1 MTAKK
6 IVIIGATGGQ
16 GGSVVNSFLNHPEW
30 RVLGITRNPSSQK
43 SKNLET
49 RGVEVVQ
56 ADLDDR
62 VSLAKAFQDANVI
75 FAVSDFWSI
84 YNDPKNQN
92 KPKPG
97 QALNEWTKA
106 QETPQLKNII
116 DEASRVSSLE
126 RFIMSSLPG
135 PSKLSGGKYT
145 NVCHHDSKA
154 DAEEYGE
161 QNHPKLWAKASV
173 YLPGY
178 FLSNFLTHPMAQPTK
193 KENRNIQF
201 ANNLDLDAKVPLI
214 SHDQDSGP
222 FVRALI
228 QNPPGKSV
236 VGYRAWITPREFV
249 RIFSQVTGYKT
260 ELLQVPPGELPFDC
274 VEELGPEL
282 QDNFAFAN
290 EIGLH
295 GGDDS
300 PAVHPN
306 ELNPSPQ
313 LGSVEDWIR
322 EQDWPK
328 GINVTLPIIFFDR
341 QGMSTSRNNRTIVNV
356 LAKKF
361 ALQRSRMEPPRKQ
374 KLVVVASNN
383 IPKIKATRDGFTQML
398 PDSHDFQSISVDS
411 NVSDQPFSDEE
422 TLRGATNRAQN
433 AQAARSEADFW
444 VGIEGGVETHNG
456 SICSFA
462 WIVVIGKDGKVGKAR
477 TSAYF
482 LPDKTCQLL
491 KEGVEL
497 GHADD
502 MVFGQIDSKN
512 KQGSVGLLTGGVVDR
527 AAYYTQAV
535 ILALIPFRNASLD
548 F

>member
-1 MTAKK
+1 MTTKK
-6 IVIIGATGGQ
+6 LIVIIGATGGQ
-16 GGSVVNSFLNHPEW
+16 GGSVVNSFLNDPEW
-30 RVLGITRNPSSQK
+30 RVRDITRNPSSQK
-43 SKNLET
+43 SKNLEA
-49 RGVEVVQ
+49 RGAQVVQ
-56 ADLDDR
+56 ANLDDR
-62 VSLAKAFQDANVI
+62 ASLAKAFQDANVI
-75 FAVSDFWSI
+75 FAVSDFWGI
-84 YNDPKNQN
+84 YNDPKNRN
-92 KPKPG
+92 KPRQG
-97 QALNEWTKA
+97 QALNEWTKG
-106 QETPQLKNII
+106 QEIQQLKIII
-116 DEASRVSSLE
+116 DEAARVSSLE

-135 PSKLSGGKYT
+135 PTKLSRGKYT

-161 QNHPKLWAKASV
+161 QNQPELWAKTSV

-193 KENRNIQF
+193 QKQNGNIQF
-201 ANNLDLDAKVPLI
+201 ANNIDLDTKVPLI
-214 SHDQDSGP
+214 SHDQDSEL
-222 FVRALI
+222 RA
-228 QNPPGKSV
+228 
-236 VGYRAWITPREFV
+236 
-249 RIFSQVTGYKT
+249 
-260 ELLQVPPGELPFDC
+260 
-274 VEELGPEL
+274 EL

-306 ELNPSPQ
+306 ERLQVGNTAQ
-313 LGSVEDWIR
+313 ADHCKTLGSAQLIS
-322 EQDWPK
+322 
-328 GINVTLPIIFFDR
+328 FDR
-341 QGMSTSRNNRTIVNV
+341 QGMSTSRNNRTIINV

-361 ALQRSRMEPPRKQ
+361 ALQRPRMEPPQKQ

-398 PDSHDFQSISVDS
+398 PDSYDFQGISVDS
-411 NVSDQPFSDEE
+411 SVPDQPFSDEE

-462 WIVVIGKDGKVGKAR
+462 WIVIIGKDGKVGKAR

-482 LPDKTCQLL
+482 LPEKTCQLL

-502 MVFGQIDSKN
+502 MVFGQTDSKN

-535 ILALIPFRNASLD
+535 ILALIPFKNASLD

>member
-16 GGSVVNSFLNHPEW
+16 GGSVVKPFLNDPEW

-106 QETPQLKNII
+106 QETQQLKNII

-126 RFIMSSLPG
+126 RFIMSSLP
-135 PSKLSGGKYT
+135 
-145 NVCHHDSKA
+145 

-161 QNHPKLWAKASV
+161 QNQPEFWAKTSV

-193 KENRNIQF
+193 KENGNIQF

-214 SHDQDSGP
+214 SHDQDFGP

-274 VEELGPEL
+274 VEELGPDL

-322 EQDWPK
+322 
-328 GINVTLPIIFFDR
+328 
-341 QGMSTSRNNRTIVNV
+341 
-356 LAKKF
+356 
-361 ALQRSRMEPPRKQ
+361 
-374 KLVVVASNN
+374 
-383 IPKIKATRDGFTQML
+383 
-398 PDSHDFQSISVDS
+398 
-411 NVSDQPFSDEE
+411 
-422 TLRGATNRAQN
+422 
-433 AQAARSEADFW
+433 
-444 VGIEGGVETHNG
+444 
-456 SICSFA
+456 
-462 WIVVIGKDGKVGKAR
+462 
-477 TSAYF
+477 
-482 LPDKTCQLL
+482 
-491 KEGVEL
+491 
-497 GHADD
+497 
-502 MVFGQIDSKN
+502 
-512 KQGSVGLLTGGVVDR
+512 
-527 AAYYTQAV
+527 
-535 ILALIPFRNASLD
+535 
-548 F
+548 

>member
-1 MTAKK
+1 MTTKK
-6 IVIIGATGGQ
+6 LIVIIGATGGQ
-16 GGSVVNSFLNHPEW
+16 GGSVVNSFLNDPRW
-30 RVLGITRNPSSQK
+30 RVRGITRNPSSQK
-43 SKNLET
+43 SKNLEA
-49 RGVEVVQ
+49 RDVEVVQ

-62 VSLAKAFQDANVI
+62 ASLAKAFQYANVI
-75 FAVSDFWSI
+75 FAVSDFWGI
-84 YNDPKNQN
+84 YNDPKNRN

-97 QALNEWTKA
+97 QPLNEWTKV
-106 QETPQLKNII
+106 QETQQLKNII
-116 DEASRVSSLE
+116 DEAARVSSLE

-135 PSKLSGGKYT
+135 PTKLSGRKYT

-161 QNHPKLWAKASV
+161 QNQPELWAKTSV

-193 KENRNIQF
+193 KENGNIQF
-201 ANNLDLDAKVPLI
+201 ANNLDLDTKVPLI

-228 QNPPGKSV
+228 QNPPGISV

-249 RIFSQVTGYKT
+249 RTFSNVTGYKT
-260 ELLQVPPGELPFDC
+260 ELLHIPPGELSFDC
-274 VEELGPEL
+274 KEELRAEL

-290 EIGLH
+290 EFELH
-295 GGDDS
+295 GGNDS

-306 ELNPSPQ
+306 EAR
-313 LGSVEDWIR
+313 D
-322 EQDWPK
+322 
-328 GINVTLPIIFFDR
+328 NVTLPIIFFDR
-341 QGMSTSRNNRTIVNV
+341 QGMSTSRNNRPLINV

-361 ALQRSRMEPPRKQ
+361 ALRRSRMEPPQKQ

-383 IPKIKATRDGFTQML
+383 IPKIKAARDGFTQML
-398 PDSHDFQSISVDS
+398 PDSYDFQGISVDS

-422 TLRGATNRAQN
+422 TLRGASNRAQN

-482 LPDKTCQLL
+482 LPEKTCQLL

-497 GHADD
+497 GHVDD
-502 MVFGQIDSKN
+502 MVFGQTDSKN

>member
-1 MTAKK
+1 MTTKK
-6 IVIIGATGGQ
+6 LIVIIGATGGQ
-16 GGSVVNSFLNHPEW
+16 GGSVINYFLNDPEW
-30 RVLGITRNPSSQK
+30 RVRGITRNPSRQK
-43 SKNLET
+43 SKNLEA

-56 ADLDDR
+56 ADLDDGA
-62 VSLAKAFQDANVI
+62 SLAKAFQDANVI
-75 FAVSDFWSI
+75 FAASDFWGI
-84 YNDPKNQN
+84 YNDPKNRN

-106 QETPQLKNII
+106 QETQQLKNII
-116 DEASRVSSLE
+116 DEAARVSSLE

-135 PSKLSGGKYT
+135 PTKLSGGKYT
-145 NVCHHDSKA
+145 SVCHHDSKA

-161 QNHPKLWAKASV
+161 QNQQELWAKTSV
-173 YLPGY
+173 YLAEY
-178 FLSNFLTHPMAQPTK
+178 FLGNFLTHAMAQPTK
-193 KENRNIQF
+193 KENGNIQF
-201 ANNLDLDAKVPLI
+201 ANNLDLDTKVPLI

-222 FVRALI
+222 FARALI
-228 QNPPGKSV
+228 QNPPGKSI

-249 RIFSQVTGYKT
+249 QTFSLKSIRQINR
-260 ELLQVPPGELPFDC
+260 
-274 VEELGPEL
+274 
-282 QDNFAFAN
+282 DN
-290 EIGLH
+290 I
-295 GGDDS
+295 
-300 PAVHPN
+300 
-306 ELNPSPQ
+306 
-313 LGSVEDWIR
+313 
-322 EQDWPK
+322 
-328 GINVTLPIIFFDR
+328 TLPIFFDH

-361 ALQRSRMEPPRKQ
+361 ALQRSRMEPLQKK

-398 PDSHDFQSISVDS
+398 PDSYDFQGISVDS

-433 AQAARSEADFW
+433 AQATRSEADFW

-482 LPDKTCQLL
+482 LPEKTCQLL

-502 MVFGQIDSKN
+502 IVFGQTDSKN

>member
-1 MTAKK
+1 MTTKK
-6 IVIIGATGGQ
+6 LIVVIGATGGQ
-16 GGSVVNSFLNHPEW
+16 GGSVVNSFINDPEW
-30 RVLGITRNPSSQK
+30 RVRGITRNPQSRK
-43 SKNLET
+43 AKNLEA

-62 VSLAKAFQDANVI
+62 ASLAKAFQNANVI
-75 FAVSDFWSI
+75 FAVSDFWGI
-84 YNDPKNQN
+84 YNDPKNRN

-97 QALNEWTKA
+97 QALNEWTKV
-106 QETPQLKNII
+106 QETQQLKNII
-116 DEASRVSSLE
+116 DEAARVSSLE

-135 PSKLSGGKYT
+135 PTKLSGGKYT

-161 QNHPKLWAKASV
+161 QNQPELWAKTSV

-178 FLSNFLTHPMAQPTK
+178 FLNNFLTHPMAQPTK
-193 KENRNIQF
+193 QKENGNIQF
-201 ANNLDLDAKVPLI
+201 ANNLDLDTKVPLI

-249 RIFSQVTGYKT
+249 RIFSKVTGYNT
-260 ELLQVPPGELPFDC
+260 ELLHIPPGEFTFDC
-274 VEELGPEL
+274 KGELRAEL

-300 PAVHPN
+300 PAAHPN
-306 ELNPSPQ
+306 ELR
-313 LGSVEDWIR
+313 LLMLAV
-322 EQDWPK
+322 K
-328 GINVTLPIIFFDR
+328 GIPIFFDR
-341 QGMSTSRNNRTIVNV
+341 QGMSTSRNHRTIINV

-361 ALQRSRMEPPRKQ
+361 ALQRPTMESPPKQ

-398 PDSHDFQSISVDS
+398 PDSYDFRGISVDS

-433 AQAARSEADFW
+433 AQAARIEADFW

-462 WIVVIGKDGKVGKAR
+462 WIVVFGKDGKVGKAR

-482 LPDKTCQLL
+482 LPERTCQLL
-491 KEGVEL
+491 KDGVEL

-502 MVFGQIDSKN
+502 MVFGQTDSKN

>member
-1 MTAKK
+1 MTTKK
-6 IVIIGATGGQ
+6 LIVVIGATGGQ
-16 GGSVVNSFLNHPEW
+16 GGSVVNSFINDPEW
-30 RVLGITRNPSSQK
+30 RVRGITRNPSSRKAK
-43 SKNLET
+43 SLEA

-62 VSLAKAFQDANVI
+62 ASLAKAFQNANVI
-75 FAVSDFWSI
+75 FAVSDFWGI
-84 YNDPKNQN
+84 YNDPKNRN

-97 QALNEWTKA
+97 QALNEWTKV
-106 QETPQLKNII
+106 QETQQFKNII
-116 DEASRVSSLE
+116 DEAARVSSLE

-135 PSKLSGGKYT
+135 PTRLSGGKYT

-161 QNHPKLWAKASV
+161 QNQPELWAKTSV

-178 FLSNFLTHPMAQPTK
+178 FLNNFLTHPMAQPTK
-193 KENRNIQF
+193 QKENGNIQF
-201 ANNLDLDAKVPLI
+201 ANNLDLDTKVPLI
-214 SHDQDSGP
+214 SHDQDSAGC
-222 FVRALI
+222 
-228 QNPPGKSV
+228 PG
-236 VGYRAWITPREFV
+236 IP
-249 RIFSQVTGYKT
+249 
-260 ELLQVPPGELPFDC
+260 
-274 VEELGPEL
+274 
-282 QDNFAFAN
+282 
-290 EIGLH
+290 
-295 GGDDS
+295 
-300 PAVHPN
+300 
-306 ELNPSPQ
+306 
-313 LGSVEDWIR
+313 
-322 EQDWPK
+322 
-328 GINVTLPIIFFDR
+328 IFFDR
-341 QGMSTSRNNRTIVNV
+341 QGMSTSRNHRTIINV

-361 ALQRSRMEPPRKQ
+361 ALQRPTMESPQKQ

-398 PDSHDFQSISVDS
+398 PDSYDFRGISVDS

-433 AQAARSEADFW
+433 AQAARIEADFW

-462 WIVVIGKDGKVGKAR
+462 WIVVFGKDGKVGKAR

-482 LPDKTCQLL
+482 LPERTCQLL

-502 MVFGQIDSKN
+502 MVFGQTDSKN

>member
-1 MTAKK
+1 MTTKK
-6 IVIIGATGGQ
+6 LIVVIGATGGQ
-16 GGSVVNSFLNHPEW
+16 GGSVVNSFINDPEW
-30 RVLGITRNPSSQK
+30 RVRGITRNPQSRK
-43 SKNLET
+43 AKNLEA

-62 VSLAKAFQDANVI
+62 ASLAKAFQNANVI
-75 FAVSDFWSI
+75 FAVSDFWGI
-84 YNDPKNQN
+84 YNDPKNRN

-97 QALNEWTKA
+97 QALNEWTKV
-106 QETPQLKNII
+106 QETQQLKNII
-116 DEASRVSSLE
+116 DEAARVSSLE

-135 PSKLSGGKYT
+135 PTKLSGGKYT

-161 QNHPKLWAKASV
+161 QNQPELWAKTSV

-178 FLSNFLTHPMAQPTK
+178 FLNNFLTHPMAQPTK
-193 KENRNIQF
+193 KENGNIQF
-201 ANNLDLDAKVPLI
+201 ANNLDLDTKVPLI
-214 SHDQDSGP
+214 SHDQDSG
-222 FVRALI
+222 
-228 QNPPGKSV
+228 
-236 VGYRAWITPREFV
+236 
-249 RIFSQVTGYKT
+249 
-260 ELLQVPPGELPFDC
+260 
-274 VEELGPEL
+274 
-282 QDNFAFAN
+282 
-290 EIGLH
+290 
-295 GGDDS
+295 
-300 PAVHPN
+300 
-306 ELNPSPQ
+306 
-313 LGSVEDWIR
+313 
-322 EQDWPK
+322 
-328 GINVTLPIIFFDR
+328 
-341 QGMSTSRNNRTIVNV
+341 MSTSRNHRTIINV

-361 ALQRSRMEPPRKQ
+361 ALQRPTMESPPKQ

-398 PDSHDFQSISVDS
+398 PDSYDFRGISVDS

-433 AQAARSEADFW
+433 AQAARIEADFW

-462 WIVVIGKDGKVGKAR
+462 WIVVFGKDGKVGKAR

-482 LPDKTCQLL
+482 LPERTCQLL
-491 KEGVEL
+491 KDGVEL

-502 MVFGQIDSKN
+502 MVFGQTDSKN

>member
-1 MTAKK
+1 MTTKK
-6 IVIIGATGGQ
+6 LIVVIGATGGQ
-16 GGSVVNSFLNHPEW
+16 GGSVVNSFINDPEW
-30 RVLGITRNPSSQK
+30 RVRGITRNPQSRK
-43 SKNLET
+43 AKNLEA

-62 VSLAKAFQDANVI
+62 ASLAKAFQNANVI
-75 FAVSDFWSI
+75 FAVSDFWGI
-84 YNDPKNQN
+84 YNDPKNRN

-97 QALNEWTKA
+97 QALNEWTKV
-106 QETPQLKNII
+106 QETQQLKNII
-116 DEASRVSSLE
+116 DEAARVSSLE

-135 PSKLSGGKYT
+135 PTKLSGGKYT

-161 QNHPKLWAKASV
+161 QNQPELWAKTSV

-178 FLSNFLTHPMAQPTK
+178 FLNNFLTHPMAQPTK
-193 KENRNIQF
+193 KENGNIQF
-201 ANNLDLDAKVPLI
+201 ANNLDLDTKVPLI

-249 RIFSQVTGYKT
+249 RIFSKVTGYNT
-260 ELLQVPPGELPFDC
+260 ELLHIPPGEFTFDC
-274 VEELGPEL
+274 KGELRAEL

-300 PAVHPN
+300 PAAHPN
-306 ELNPSPQ
+306 EVNPPPQ
-313 LGSVEDWIR
+313 LESVEDWIR
-322 EQDWPK
+322 EQDCLEERESVRPDVAQLRLLMLAVK
-328 GINVTLPIIFFDR
+328 GIPIFFDR
-341 QGMSTSRNNRTIVNV
+341 QGMSTSRNHRTIINV

-361 ALQRSRMEPPRKQ
+361 ALQRPTMESPPKQ

-398 PDSHDFQSISVDS
+398 PDSYDFRGISVDS

-433 AQAARSEADFW
+433 AQAARIEADFW

-462 WIVVIGKDGKVGKAR
+462 WIVVFGKDGKVGKAR
-477 TSAYF
+477 LRRIFYRR
-482 LPDKTCQLL
+482 
-491 KEGVEL
+491 
-497 GHADD
+497 
-502 MVFGQIDSKN
+502 
-512 KQGSVGLLTGGVVDR
+512 GLV
-527 AAYYTQAV
+527 
-535 ILALIPFRNASLD
+535 NC
-548 F
+548 

>member
-1 MTAKK
+1 MTTKK
-6 IVIIGATGGQ
+6 LIVVIGATGGQ
-16 GGSVVNSFLNHPEW
+16 GGSVVNSFINDPEW
-30 RVLGITRNPSSQK
+30 HVRGITRNPSSRK
-43 SKNLET
+43 AKNLEA

-62 VSLAKAFQDANVI
+62 ASLAEAFQNANVI
-75 FAVSDFWSI
+75 FAVSDFWGI
-84 YNDPKNQN
+84 YNDPKNRN

-97 QALNEWTKA
+97 QALNEWTKV
-106 QETPQLKNII
+106 QETQQLKNII
-116 DEASRVSSLE
+116 DEAARVSSLE

-135 PSKLSGGKYT
+135 PTKLSGGKYT

-161 QNHPKLWAKASV
+161 QNQPELWAKTSV

-178 FLSNFLTHPMAQPTK
+178 FLNNFLTHPMAQPTK
-193 KENRNIQF
+193 KENGNIQF
-201 ANNLDLDAKVPLI
+201 ANNLDLDTKVPLI
-214 SHDQDSGP
+214 SHDQDSGIP
-222 FVRALI
+222 
-228 QNPPGKSV
+228 
-236 VGYRAWITPREFV
+236 
-249 RIFSQVTGYKT
+249 
-260 ELLQVPPGELPFDC
+260 
-274 VEELGPEL
+274 
-282 QDNFAFAN
+282 
-290 EIGLH
+290 
-295 GGDDS
+295 
-300 PAVHPN
+300 
-306 ELNPSPQ
+306 
-313 LGSVEDWIR
+313 
-322 EQDWPK
+322 
-328 GINVTLPIIFFDR
+328 IFFDR
-341 QGMSTSRNNRTIVNV
+341 QGMSTSRNHRTIINV

-361 ALQRSRMEPPRKQ
+361 ALQRPTMESPQKQ

-398 PDSHDFQSISVDS
+398 PDSYDFRGISVDS

-433 AQAARSEADFW
+433 AQAARIEADFW

-462 WIVVIGKDGKVGKAR
+462 WIVVFGKDGKVGKAR

-482 LPDKTCQLL
+482 LPERTCQLL
-491 KEGVEL
+491 KDGVEL

-502 MVFGQIDSKN
+502 MVFGQTDSKN